1 MKSNLK
7 SYCGPSGNSEK
18 ESQGKEGTD
27 FSYFGHTLLGGL
39 SLLSGHAFLE
49 SQPPRTGRAEGGVG
63 HPPCPPPAAL
73 APGSKERCL
82 Q

>member
-7 SYCGPSGNSEK
+7 SYCGPSGSAE
-18 ESQGKEGTD
+18 ESSQGKEGTD
-27 FSYFGHTLLGGL
+27 FSYFGHTLLGGR

-49 SQPPRTGRAEGGVG
+49 SQPPRIGRAGGGVS
-63 HPPCPPPAAL
+63 HPPPPAAL
-73 APGSKERCL
+73 APGSKERRL